1 MILRFPNIEYKQV
14 YDLANE
20 LRENIACSI
29 FLENKKIGKQIDYAV
44 RENYDYVALLGE
56 DEIKNNTVIIK
67 NLKSRE
73 QTIVKRLE
81 LSNFFKNEKIRIL
94 EIEKED

>member
-1 MILRFPNIEYKQV
+1 MLLRFPDVDYKQV

-44 RENYDYVALLGE
+44 RKL
-56 DEIKNNTVIIK
+56 
-67 NLKSRE
+67 
-73 QTIVKRLE
+73 
-81 LSNFFKNEKIRIL
+81 
-94 EIEKED
+94 

>member
-1 MILRFPNIEYKQV
+1 M
-14 YDLANE
+14 
-20 LRENIACSI
+20 
-29 FLENKKIGKQIDYAV
+29 
-44 RENYDYVALLGE
+44 ALLGE